1 MEANVRDFTR
11 GAPRKL
17 NDPEATPT
25 FASVP
30 ELQGRVR
37 ELETENARLR
47 LLVCEMLVRN
57 QRLREENKALR
68 GDQTAEIQNAEIR
81 SAEIQAPSLD
91 AQPRLRA
98 S

>member
-1 MEANVRDFTR
+1 MASVRAFTR
-11 GAPRKL
+11 GAPREL
-17 NDPEATPT
+17 TDREAAPT
-25 FASVP
+25 FVSVP
-30 ELQGRVR
+30 ELHSRVA

-68 GDQTAEIQNAEIR
+68 GDQSTEIQG
-81 SAEIQAPSLD
+81 AEIQASSRE